1 VVKIHLRDATLTD
14 MPALQAIFERAS
26 LSNEGDRTALL
37 EHPDALRYSSDAV
50 RRGNTRVA
58 VRDDRIVGFA
68 STVVEG
74 TTCELE
80 DLFVDP
86 DYMRQ
91 GIGRALIVD
100 AITRARDRHAAQIT
114 VTANPHALAFYLA
127 LGFESHGT
135 TETRF
140 GPGTRMH
147 LPISTYR

>member
-1 VVKIHLRDATLTD
+1 

-50 RRGNTRVA
+50 RRGDTRVA
-58 VRDDRIVGFA
+58 LRDDRVVGFA
-68 STVVEG
+68 STVVTG
-74 TTCELE
+74 ATCELD

-91 GIGRALIVD
+91 GVGRALIAD
-100 AITRARDRHAAQIT
+100 AITRLRDGRANQIT
-114 VTANPHALAFYLA
+114 VTANPHALAFYTA
-127 LGFESHGT
+127 VGFESDST
-135 TETRF
+135 IETRF

-147 LPISTYR
+147 LHVSA